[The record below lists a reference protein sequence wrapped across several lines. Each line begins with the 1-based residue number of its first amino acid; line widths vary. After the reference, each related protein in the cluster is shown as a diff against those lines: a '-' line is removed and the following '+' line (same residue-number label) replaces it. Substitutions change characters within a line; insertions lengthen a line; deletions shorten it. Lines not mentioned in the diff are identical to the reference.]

1 MFVERINSEAED
13 SNLKDRH
20 DHRLKELEAAHSETV
35 FGLNSRIV
43 VVSNDLRNTKAHLQ
57 RLKIK
62 IKIKTIRNSQSY
74 QSSPGFK

>member
-1 MFVERINSEAED
+1 MFVERNNSEAED

-43 VVSNDLRNTKAHLQ
+43 VVSNDLRNTKGHLQ
-57 RLKIK
+57 RLKK
-62 IKIKTIRNSQSY
+62 NPYGIRSHIRARRD
-74 QSSPGFK
+74 